1 MPVIVAGTSTPE
13 GKAAHLFALQEASR
27 RHEDLVYFVL
37 DGGRPDVSLATEAG
51 VSETYAEP
59 DVRGR
64 DAVGDLLDEAERLA
78 VSAIVVGVRHR
89 SPVGKFLLGSAA
101 QQIIL
106 EANAPVIS
114 VKP

>member
-13 GKAAHLFALQEASR
+13 GQAAHRFALQEATR
-27 RHEDLVYFVL
+27 RREDLVYFVL
-37 DGGRPDVSLATEAG
+37 GGDRPDPSLAAEAG

-59 DVRGR
+59 DPRGR
-64 DAVGDLLDEAERLA
+64 DAVGDLLDEAQRLGA
-78 VSAIVVGVRHR
+78 SAIVVGIRHR
-89 SPVGKFLLGSAA
+89 SPVSKLFLGSSA

-106 EANAPVIS
+106 EATAPVIS